1 MTVQRTDNEFIIK
14 IPTSVGLQEMQDLLD
29 YVTYLVATAN
39 SRAKQEAVDALA
51 REVNKN
57 WWAKNQDKFLKQ

>member
-14 IPTSVGLQEMQDLLD
+14 IPTTIGVQEMQDLLD
-29 YVTYLVATAN
+29 YIAYLVVSSKSTAT
-39 SRAKQEAVDALA
+39 QEAVDKLA

-57 WWAKNQDKFLKQ
+57 WWEKNKDKFLNK